1 MRTMTRRERIECQWL
16 AGVAIVCLIVGLAA
30 VAVDRAHDN
39 GRCVTD
45 HRAEEIR
52 GLVSGGRGGKTP

>member
-30 VAVDRAHDN
+30 EAAAC
-39 GRCVTD
+39 GLQWTD